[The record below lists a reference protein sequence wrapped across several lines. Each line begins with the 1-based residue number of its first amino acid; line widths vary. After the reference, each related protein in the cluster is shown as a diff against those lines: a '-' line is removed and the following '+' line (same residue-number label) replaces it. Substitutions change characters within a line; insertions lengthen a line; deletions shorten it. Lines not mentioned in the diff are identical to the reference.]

1 MFSLSNSRLLEEATM
16 SVVRCNDDGL
26 QVDFGRWERLL
37 VRRSSLEIPFATI
50 ERIEVLP
57 DWTAEPLGF
66 RSGLVV
72 SGFWKLGTFRYPGGP
87 RRLVSMRRGTPVLR
101 IGLRGRQAGDEFD
114 ELLISSQ
121 AAEEIAG
128 AVRAMSA

>member
-1 MFSLSNSRLLEEATM
+1 MT
-16 SVVRCNDDGL
+16 VVRCKDTGL
-26 QVDFGRWERLL
+26 QVEFGRWERLL
-37 VRRSSLEIPFATI
+37 VRRSSLEVPFAAI

-72 SGFWKLGTFRYPGGP
+72 SSFWKLGTFRYPAGP

-114 ELLISSQ
+114 ELLISSR
-121 AAEEIAG
+121 AAEEIAD
-128 AVRAMSA
+128 AVRAVTTR

>member
-1 MFSLSNSRLLEEATM
+1 MT
-16 SVVRCNDDGL
+16 VVRLNDTGL
-26 QVDFGRWERLL
+26 EVGFGRWERLL
-37 VRRSSLEIPFATI
+37 VRRSALDVPFATI
-50 ERIEVLP
+50 KRIEVLP
-57 DWTAEPLGF
+57 DWTSEPLGF

-72 SGFWKLGTFRYPGGP
+72 SGLWKLGTFRHPAGP

-121 AAEEIAG
+121 AAEEISDAIR
-128 AVRAMSA
+128 AVTTR